1 MDAAW
6 VKAAVAATALWERE
20 KKREDRCRFVLF
32 GVGVEQEKRP
42 SNVRVDS
49 PAVGTANQHTRHRI
63 LITLM
68 LLLQLR

>member
-1 MDAAW
+1 MGESGSSSYCL
-6 VKAAVAATALWERE
+6 VGTR
-20 KKREDRCRFVLF
+20 KKREDRCRFVWF

-49 PAVGTANQHTRHRI
+49 QAVGTANQHTRHRI